1 MEKETLK
8 YQGGKGQ
15 MSEAGYIAGT
25 GMELRISRYAANQS
39 VLITGGSGN
48 GKTFAMKKISQKM
61 KEDDWKLLVFNY
73 NGTHDDILSDSQNYN
88 VIRVKS
94 EGIPLPLLERYSSQH
109 GGIEEDADVCE
120 AIVEAFSQVVKLGY
134 AARYLLGQA
143 CQNAIRTRNLYVDDM
158 ECLYNAILSI
168 EDDGK
173 ILLLSKYQNVLTRVK
188 FGKRFDLWKQ
198 GKISVLDF
206 SGYSSTTQIILT
218 RLVMSILWR
227 RHQIFGQEMTSETV
241 LVLDEFQNLPLVDHS
256 ILAQILRE
264 GRKFKLYLLLA
275 TQSLFTFDTSK
286 RLILQQPATKLY
298 FKPVGAE
305 LKRIAKQFP
314 DIDPADAERLLQG
327 LRIGECL
334 ATGEFEI
341 AETSRMRT
349 LKVTFREKE

>member
-1 MEKETLK
+1 MEKVCYISGTKTEPK
-8 YQGGKGQ
+8 I
-15 MSEAGYIAGT
+15 SE
-25 GMELRISRYAANQS
+25 RAANQS
-39 VLITGGSGN
+39 VIEVGASGN
-48 GKTFAMKKISQKM
+48 GKTEAAKWFSCKM
-61 KEDDWKLLVFNY
+61 NEKGWKVLVFNY
-73 NGTHDDILSDSQNYN
+73 HGTHEKILSDDQIYN
-88 VIRVKS
+88 VIKVKK
-94 EGIPLPLLERYSSQH
+94 EGIPIPLFERYSSQH

-134 AARYLLGQA
+134 AARYLLGQV

-173 ILLLSKYQNVLTRVK
+173 LLLLSKYQNVLTRVK
-188 FGKRFDLWKQ
+188 FGKQFDLWKQ

-218 RLVMSILWR
+218 QLVMSILWR
-227 RHQIFGQEMTSETV
+227 QHQIFGQQMTSETV
-241 LVLDEFQNLPLVDHS
+241 LVLDEFQNLPLGDHS

-264 GRKFKLYLLLA
+264 GRKFKLSLLLA

-286 RLILQQPATKLY
+286 RLLLQQPATKLY
-298 FKPVGAE
+298 FKPVEAE

-341 AETSRMRT
+341 AGTSRTRT